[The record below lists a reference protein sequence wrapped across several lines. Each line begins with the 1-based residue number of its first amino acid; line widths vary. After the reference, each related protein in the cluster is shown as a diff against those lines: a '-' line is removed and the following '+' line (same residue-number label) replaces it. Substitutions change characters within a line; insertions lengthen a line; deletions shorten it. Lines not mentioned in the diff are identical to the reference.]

1 MKELQLEE
9 LERSLADL
17 IKQREELGCQIKSL
31 QRKIANK
38 KAYDKH
44 FREAVDHRSIRN
56 GKTCQELFGKP
67 RKYLT
72 ADEAR
77 TYQRL
82 KQAERRARVKAERSK
97 DERN

>member
-17 IKQREELGCQIKSL
+17 IKQREDLKRQISAL
-31 QRKIANK
+31 RKQIHNK
-38 KAYDKH
+38 KSYEKY
-44 FREAVDHRSIRN
+44 FRGTVNHNAIRN
-56 GKTCQELFGKP
+56 GKTSQELFGKP

-77 TYQRL
+77 EYQRL
-82 KQAERRARVKAERSK
+82 KQAERRARVKAERSAQ
-97 DERN
+97 